1 MATAKSR
8 RQAVHDFKRGAI
20 LEAARRAFAEAGI
33 AGATVRTIAEAA
45 GYSPGAIYAYYDAK
59 EEILGDIL
67 ADALAQAGQAMKR
80 AGAAESTPEAR
91 LRASV
96 GAYYDYYRE
105 HWEAF
110 ELDLH
115 LCQGARRRP
124 LSAERARHIN
134 GRLIALLQVIAGAL
148 GALGAASQVEAS
160 RETVALF
167 AHLEGVLLLEHGGR
181 LEVLEEDGPALVDHY
196 LDGLIA
202 RLGGAA

>member
-67 ADALAQAGQAMKR
+67 AEALAQDGQAMKR
-80 AGAAESTPEAR
+80 AGAAES
-91 LRASV
+91 
-96 GAYYDYYRE
+96 
-105 HWEAF
+105 
-110 ELDLH
+110 LH

-148 GALGAASQVEAS
+148 GALGTASQVEVS
-160 RETVALF
+160 RETVALL

-202 RLGGAA
+202 RLGSAA